1 MLLVCVQAMKKL
13 FFIAYFFLSLEIYTF
28 LQGEKKLIIY
38 EKYIND

>member
-28 LQGEKKLIIY
+28 LQGEKKANHLR
-38 EKYIND
+38 KLHK